1 MYVILSE
8 DKKLMAS
15 KGKILSVFFLC
26 LSFVLSSFI
35 LSACDNEVQT
45 ETAEFFVFD
54 TVVNITAYGENGGKA
69 IEAVRDELYR
79 YDDLLS
85 TENKNSDIYKLN
97 SNETD
102 KVSEETA
109 QIIERSL
116 KISEVTEGSLDITVY
131 PLSKLWGFIGG
142 NYNVPNQEDI
152 EKVLENVGYDK
163 IALADGTVLK
173 DSDDVEIDLGA
184 TAKGYI
190 GDRIA
195 ETLKNSGC
203 DSAVVSIGGNVV
215 TVGKKNQKED
225 FNVGVTWIDGK
236 GICASVALS
245 DISAITSGAYQRNFT
260 ENGVFYHH
268 IIDPKTGYPA
278 NSDIGSVTIFSTDGL
293 IADGLSTAFFV
304 MGSEKTL
311 DFYNSRKYLELGIES
326 LDFFIVKNDG
336 QCIVTENIYN
346 KMSLNSEYINE
357 SNVTV
362 I

>member
-8 DKKLMAS
+8 DKKLMAR
-15 KGKILSVFFLC
+15 KGKIFSVFFLC
-26 LSFVLSSFI
+26 LTLVLSSFI
-35 LSACDNEVQT
+35 LSACDNEVKS

-69 IEAVRDELYR
+69 VEAVRDELYR
-79 YDDLLS
+79 YDSLLS

-97 SNETD
+97 RNETN
-102 KVSEETA
+102 KISEETA
-109 QIIERSL
+109 QIIESSL

-152 EKVLENVGYDK
+152 DNVLENVGYDK
-163 IALADGTVLK
+163 IALDGESVLK
-173 DSDDVEIDLGA
+173 YCDDVEIDLGA

-225 FNVGVTWIDGK
+225 FNIGITWNDGK

-268 IIDPKTGYPA
+268 IINPKTGYPA
-278 NSDIGSVTIFSTDGL
+278 DSDIGSVTVFSSDGL
-293 IADGLSTAFFV
+293 AADGLSTAFFV

-326 LDFFIVKNDG
+326 LDFFIIKDDG
-336 QCIVTENIYN
+336 ECIVTENIFN

-357 SNVTV
+357 NDVTV